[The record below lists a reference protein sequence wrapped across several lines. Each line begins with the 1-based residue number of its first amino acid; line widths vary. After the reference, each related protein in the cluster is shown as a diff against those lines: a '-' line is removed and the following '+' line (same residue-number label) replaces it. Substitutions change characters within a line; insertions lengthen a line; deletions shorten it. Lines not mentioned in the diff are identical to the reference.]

1 MRTKISI
8 VFAVLLLTGCS
19 TLTTESR
26 ITTQDL
32 NHYKIDCSDKGQA
45 EFLESQRVSER
56 DEFVNALIIRSWF
69 GYFASINDGTY
80 QERRNIDE
88 GRRSSVQRMA
98 EYDRRKTCG
107 K

>member
-8 VFAVLLLTGCS
+8 AVIALWLTGCS
-19 TLTTESR
+19 TMTTETR

-45 EFLESQRVSER
+45 AFLESQRVSER
-56 DEFVNALIIRSWF
+56 DEFINGLMIRSWF
-69 GYFASINDGTY
+69 GYFAAINDGTY

>member
-8 VFAVLLLTGCS
+8 AAIVLLLTGCS
-19 TLTTESR
+19 SMTTESR

-32 NHYKIDCSDKGQA
+32 NQYRIDCSDRGQA
-45 EFLESQRVSER
+45 SFLESQRVSQR
-56 DEFVNALIIRSWF
+56 DEIVNALMIRSWF
-69 GYFASINDGTY
+69 GFIASVNDGTY
-80 QERRNIDE
+80 AERRNIDE
-88 GRRSSVQRMA
+88 GRRSAVQRMA

>member
-8 VFAVLLLTGCS
+8 AVIALWLTGCS
-19 TLTTESR
+19 TMTTETR

-45 EFLESQRVSER
+45 AFLESQRVSER
-56 DEFVNALIIRSWF
+56 DEFINGLMIRSWF
-69 GYFASINDGTY
+69 GYIASINDGTY

>member
-8 VFAVLLLTGCS
+8 VAIAFLLTGCM
-19 TLTTESR
+19 TTESR

-32 NHYKIDCSDKGQA
+32 NHYKIDCSDRGQA
-45 EFLESQRVSER
+45 AFLESQRVSER
-56 DEFVNALIIRSWF
+56 DEIVNALMIRSWF
-69 GYFASINDGTY
+69 GYIASINDGTY

>member
-1 MRTKISI
+1 MWTKITI
-8 VFAVLLLTGCS
+8 VLVPVLLVGCS
-19 TLTTESR
+19 TMTTESR

-32 NHYKIDCSDKGQA
+32 NHYQIDCSDKGQA
-45 EFLESQRVSER
+45 AFLESQRVSER
-56 DEFVNALIIRSWF
+56 DEFVNALMIRSWF
-69 GYFASINDGTY
+69 GYFAAINDGTY

-88 GRRSSVQRMA
+88 GRRSAVQRMA

>member
-1 MRTKISI
+1 M
-8 VFAVLLLTGCS
+8 
-19 TLTTESR
+19 
-26 ITTQDL
+26 
-32 NHYKIDCSDKGQA
+32 
-45 EFLESQRVSER
+45 
-56 DEFVNALIIRSWF
+56 IRSWF
-69 GYFASINDGTY
+69 GYIASINDGTY